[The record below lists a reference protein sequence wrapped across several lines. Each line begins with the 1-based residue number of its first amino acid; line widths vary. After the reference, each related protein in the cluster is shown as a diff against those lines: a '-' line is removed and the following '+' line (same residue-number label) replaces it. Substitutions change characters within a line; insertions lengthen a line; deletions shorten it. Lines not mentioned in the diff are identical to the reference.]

1 MLKAIGLT
9 KCYDDGVLALDGL
22 NLEVRAG
29 QCYALL
35 GANGAGKTT
44 AKNLFLGFLEPTSG
58 QALVNDIDVAR
69 EPLAAKKH
77 IGYLPENVM
86 LYGNLTAIQNLR
98 FFTSLADVHIDQDAQ
113 AVVLREVG
121 LQESAWNRRLR
132 EFSKG
137 MRQKVGIA
145 VAIAKNAPA
154 LLLDE
159 PTSGL
164 DPQAA
169 AELWQVLRR
178 QQEQGRA
185 ILMNTHDIFRAR
197 ELADMVGIMRA
208 GKLVAEMSKRE
219 FETANLESIYMR
231 AMGAMA

>member
-44 AKNLFLGFLEPTSG
+44 AMNLFLGFLEPTSG